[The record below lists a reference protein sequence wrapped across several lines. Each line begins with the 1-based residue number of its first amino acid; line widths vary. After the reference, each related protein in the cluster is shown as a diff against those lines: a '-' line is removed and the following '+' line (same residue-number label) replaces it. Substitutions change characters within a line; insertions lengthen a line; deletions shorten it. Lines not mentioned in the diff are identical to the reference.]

1 MNREVKNV
9 YRKKKIKVILTIIAI
24 LLPINAAIMLYGN
37 YMFKNEQ
44 ERIKYMRYTEY
55 DLNKWRMDYLI
66 QMFDIYIPEYKNAP
80 MTFFTDNMYN
90 PDKDKYELAKGED
103 CEEQIEKIN
112 SLLFDENNDE
122 YKIYES
128 TREKVAEYGFDENN
142 PITSDWIITHPNE
155 GLEMLLLSGDGD
167 EMYNSVADS
176 LRYGMEYLWTEYGC
190 RIGYTE

>member
-66 QMFDIYIPEYKNAP
+66 QMFDI
-80 MTFFTDNMYN
+80 
-90 PDKDKYELAKGED
+90 
-103 CEEQIEKIN
+103 
-112 SLLFDENNDE
+112 
-122 YKIYES
+122 
-128 TREKVAEYGFDENN
+128 
-142 PITSDWIITHPNE
+142 
-155 GLEMLLLSGDGD
+155 
-167 EMYNSVADS
+167 
-176 LRYGMEYLWTEYGC
+176 
-190 RIGYTE
+190 